1 MKIFAPLFVTVLLN
15 AGCTQNTIKN
25 LKPLPNRQNEILELI
40 QGSWTHTQ
48 DSLATVAV
56 DGTEWTFLYEG
67 KSENSG
73 KYQVIISDTLTRFVD
88 KEVKADFLILQRPKD
103 TLYYEIN
110 GITANV
116 MSLMYYPS
124 GKLHVYERSK

>member
-1 MKIFAPLFVTVLLN
+1 MKYISLICVALFFSCKGQTTKSLESR
-15 AGCTQNTIKN
+15 
-25 LKPLPNRQNEILELI
+25 PNRQNEIVELI

-67 KSENSG
+67 ESENSS
-73 KYQVIISDTLTRFVD
+73 KYQMIISDTLTLFVD
-88 KEVKADFLILQRPKD
+88 KEVKADFLILQRPED

-116 MSLMYYPS
+116 MSLMHYPS
-124 GKLHVYERSK
+124 GKLHVYDRLK

>member
-1 MKIFAPLFVTVLLN
+1 MKNISIICLALLFTCK
-15 AGCTQNTIKN
+15 GQNPKS
-25 LKPLPNRQNEILELI
+25 LQSRPNRQNEILELI
-40 QGSWTHTQ
+40 QGNWTHTQ

-73 KYQVIISDTLTRFVD
+73 KYQMIISDTLTRFVD
-88 KEVKADFLILQRPKD
+88 KEVKADFLILQRPED

-116 MSLMYYPS
+116 MSLIHYPS
-124 GKLHVYERSK
+124 GKLHVYDRLK